1 MGWNGGLD
9 MSLKKENDFY
19 FNSAFKRQFQTEE
32 TEFAPG
38 E

>member
-1 MGWNGGLD
+1 MEGLTWV
-9 MSLKKENDFY
+9 LKKENDFY
-19 FNSAFKRQFQTEE
+19 FNYVFKKQFQTEE